1 MNKAFI
7 QYLLFGFLGSVPLN
21 LLLFWTFD
29 ILSRLG
35 IPNDSNRVLLFFVVY
50 LIEIPLYMLIIH
62 FYLKAQSEKNLE
74 KLKKD
79 VEQITGKKLQ

>member
-1 MNKAFI
+1 MNKTFI
-7 QYLLFGFLGSVPLN
+7 KYLLFGFLGTVPLN
-21 LLLFWTFD
+21 FLLFWTFD
-29 ILSRLG
+29 ILFRLG

-79 VEQITGKKLQ
+79 VEQITGKKQE

>member
-1 MNKAFI
+1 MNSTFI
-7 QYLLFGFLGSVPLN
+7 KYLLLGFLGTLPLN
-21 LLLFWTFD
+21 FLLFWTFD

-50 LIEIPLYMLIIH
+50 LIELPLYMLIIH